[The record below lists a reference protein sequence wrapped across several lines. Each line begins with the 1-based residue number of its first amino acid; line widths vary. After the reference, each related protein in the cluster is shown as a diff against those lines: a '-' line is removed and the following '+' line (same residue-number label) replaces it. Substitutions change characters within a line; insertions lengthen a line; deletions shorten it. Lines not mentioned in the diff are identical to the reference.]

1 MYFIDPLYLVVMLAG
16 LVLSLGAQA
25 WVKGAVAKWSRVATR
40 RHLTGRDVAYAIL
53 GANNI
58 YNVNVEPVRGFLT
71 DHYDPSSRTLRL
83 SEGHYGGRS
92 VAAIGVA
99 AHEVGHAIQ
108 HKQGYW
114 PMVVRQKMVP
124 VANIGTSLGIIL
136 VFAGMAL
143 GALGLAKV
151 GVVLFGAFVA
161 FTLITLPVELDAS
174 RRAYRS
180 LQRLGLVSAAEL
192 KGVGAVLTAAA
203 ATYVAA
209 ATTAVLQLLYFMLRA
224 GMVGGRD

>member
-1 MYFIDPLYLVVMLAG
+1 
-16 LVLSLGAQA
+16 
-25 WVKGAVAKWSRVATR
+25 
-40 RHLTGRDVAYAIL
+40 
-53 GANNI
+53 
-58 YNVNVEPVRGFLT
+58 
-71 DHYDPSSRTLRL
+71 
-83 SEGHYGGRS
+83 GGRS